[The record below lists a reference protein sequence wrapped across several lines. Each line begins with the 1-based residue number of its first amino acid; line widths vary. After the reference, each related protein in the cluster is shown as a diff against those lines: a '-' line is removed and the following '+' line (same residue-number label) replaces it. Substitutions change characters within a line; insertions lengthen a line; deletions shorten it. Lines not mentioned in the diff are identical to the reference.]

1 MRASHLGMASLRQVP
16 FDLRWR
22 ALHELDHFVFAD
34 AGTRRL
40 LLDALAPELPKPVL
54 LLGPTGA
61 GKSALLQGLATHL
74 GRADAV
80 VVLRDETLA
89 SQVEN
94 AELALF
100 DGLENLHAALEFAMF
115 RQFNRSHDQRLP
127 FVVSSAL
134 GLDEL
139 AIVLPDL
146 RSRLAQCLII
156 QLPLLQSDAQR
167 RAVLTSQAGSY
178 GLSLSAE
185 LLDFLMI
192 HVSRDL
198 AALAAVLKFL
208 HTESLSRKKPLT
220 LAQARIGLKQLQR

>member
-1 MRASHLGMASLRQVP
+1 MRQVP

-22 ALHELDHFVFAD
+22 ALHELDNFVFAD
-34 AGTRRL
+34 AGMRDL
-40 LLDALAPELPKPVL
+40 LLNALTPESPKPAL
-54 LLGPTGA
+54 LIGPKGA
-61 GKSALLQGLATHL
+61 GKSALLQGLAAHL

-80 VVLRDETLA
+80 LVLNNESLA
-89 SQVEN
+89 SQIEN

-100 DGLENLHAALEFAMF
+100 DGLENLPAALEFALF
-115 RQFNRSHDQRLP
+115 ARFNRSHDQRSP
-127 FVVSSAL
+127 FVVSSSV

-139 AIVLPDL
+139 AILLPDL
-146 RSRLAQCLII
+146 RSRLAQCLIVR
-156 QLPLLQSDAQR
+156 LPLLQSDAQR

-178 GLSLSAE
+178 GLSLSAA

-198 AALAAVLKFL
+198 AALAEVLKFL

-220 LAQARIGLKQLQR
+220 LAQARIGLRQLKN

>member
-1 MRASHLGMASLRQVP
+1 LRQVP

-22 ALHELDHFVFAD
+22 ALHELDHFVFVD
-34 AGTRRL
+34 ASTRRL
-40 LLDALAPELPKPVL
+40 LLDALAPESPKPVL
-54 LLGPTGA
+54 LLGPKGA
-61 GKSALLQGLATHL
+61 GKSALLQGLAAHFQH
-74 GRADAV
+74 ANAV
-80 VVLRDETLA
+80 VALSNESQA
-89 SQVEN
+89 SQIEN

-100 DGLENLHAALEFAMF
+100 DGLENLPTAMEFALF
-115 RQFNRSHDQRLP
+115 ARFNRCHDQHLP

-134 GLDEL
+134 ALAEL

-167 RAVLTSQAGSY
+167 RAVLMSQAGSY

-198 AALAAVLKFL
+198 AALAEVLKFL

-220 LAQARIGLKQLQR
+220 LAQARIGLRQLQN